1 MSPASPAAGLVS
13 PVPTD
18 LLEALAAARKVLLL
32 AHVYPDGDVLG
43 SQLGLGLAL
52 RASGRAVSFAC
63 HHAVPES
70 FLFLPGAAEVQ
81 QWKEGQGGHDV
92 VVTLDTPDPGR
103 VGGLLDGCRGP
114 GVRVLNIDHH
124 GDNRR
129 YGDVNWIEPGAAA
142 TGEMVRDLLEAAR
155 LPLTTEVA
163 VNLYTAIVTDTGS
176 FRYSNT
182 TPKTLRAAADLVEV
196 GADPAA
202 IGISLYETRHLAGLH
217 LLGNLLQEIRT
228 NATGTV
234 AWMVIDH
241 QRATSPDLL
250 EAEEFVNYPRSIR
263 TAKVAVLFR
272 ELGGDPSGGSP
283 SSPAG
288 AVGATAAPAPAVKVS
303 LRSKGEINVARV
315 AARFGGGGHPN
326 AAGVVVKGRLDDV
339 RLEVLEAVEAAVAG
353 R

>member
-1 MSPASPAAGLVS
+1 
-13 PVPTD
+13 VPGEVVET
-18 LLEALAAARKVLLL
+18 LGAAARVLLL

-52 RASGRAVSFAC
+52 RASGRSVSFAC

-70 FLFLPGAAEVQ
+70 FHFLPGATEVQ
-81 QWKEGQGGHDV
+81 QWKGGEPGHDL
-92 VVTLDTPDPGR
+92 VVTLDTPDPRR

-129 YGDVNWIEPGAAA
+129 YGDVNWIDPGAAA
-142 TGEMVRDLLEAAR
+142 TGEMVHDLLQAAG
-155 LPLTTEVA
+155 LPLTPDVA

-182 TPKTLRAAADLVEV
+182 TPKTLRASADLVEA

-202 IGISLYETRHLAGLH
+202 IAVRLYETRHLAGLH
-217 LLGNLLQEIRT
+217 LLGHLLQEVRT
-228 NATGTV
+228 NADGTV

-241 QRATSPDLL
+241 SRAASPDLL

-263 TAKVAVLFR
+263 TAKVAILFR
-272 ELGGDPSGGSP
+272 ELGGDRPPGEVP
-283 SSPAG
+283 SPAG
-288 AVGATAAPAPAVKVS
+288 PAAVAAVPAVKVS
-303 LRSKGEINVARV
+303 LRSKGEVNVAMI
-315 AARFGGGGHPN
+315 AAGFGGGGHPN
-326 AAGVVVKGRLDDV
+326 AAGAVVPGCLDEV
-339 RLEVLEAVEAAVAG
+339 RAGVLRAVEAAVA
-353 R
+353 RQ